1 MATKPKIGERID
13 EALNGRSMSFFDLAM
28 ILYPDRKSWR
38 YQSNGGPPG
47 CFMALSAAL
56 RRNGFEVR
64 SKGPGPGERIV
75 IPRDRIER
83 AHALIRKGL
92 TGLAE
97 VQVKIDAA
105 RGKTDG

>member
-1 MATKPKIGERID
+1 MATKPKI
-13 EALNGRSMSFFDLAM
+13 
-28 ILYPDRKSWR
+28 
-38 YQSNGGPPG
+38 
-47 CFMALSAAL
+47 
-56 RRNGFEVR
+56 
-64 SKGPGPGERIV
+64 GERIV